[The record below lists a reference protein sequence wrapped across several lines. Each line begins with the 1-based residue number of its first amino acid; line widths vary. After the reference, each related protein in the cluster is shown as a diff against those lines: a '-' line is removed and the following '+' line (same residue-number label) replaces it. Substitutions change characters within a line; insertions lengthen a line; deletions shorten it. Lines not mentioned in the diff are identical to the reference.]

1 MDFVPIVIVV
11 VVLAFFIAYAIWSA
25 AERRKAMAAWAAEK
39 GLQFSPDKDRN
50 LDDRYRYFRCLHR
63 GHSRHANNIMRGELA
78 GLSITAFDYRYVTGH
93 GKNRRQHNIS
103 ALIARS
109 GLPLKPLSIRREQI
123 FDKVTEFFGAD
134 DIDFESAEFSN
145 KFYVKAQDKKWAYA
159 VIHQGMMDYLLQAP
173 KFSIQFDVNEIIV
186 WRSRRFRPEDFETA
200 AQLIR
205 DMLDQLPDYL
215 VQDLKNNS

>member
-1 MDFVPIVIVV
+1 MEILPIVIVLMV
-11 VVLAFFIAYAIWSA
+11 MACFIAYAIWAA
-25 AERRKAMAAWAAEK
+25 AERHKEMAAWATEK
-39 GLQFSPDKDRN
+39 GLQFSPAKDRD
-50 LDDRYRYFRCLHR
+50 LEDRHSHFKCLRR
-63 GHSRHANNIMRGELA
+63 GHSRYANNIMRGELA
-78 GLSITAFDYRYVTGH
+78 GLNITAFDYRYVTGH

-109 GLPLKPLSIRREQI
+109 DLPLKPLSIRREHM

-205 DMLDQLPDYL
+205 DMLDRLPDYL
-215 VQDLKNNS
+215 VQDLKSDF